1 MNKIRLKR
9 KNLIRRT
16 EDFSCHQNTETQKLH
31 QTFVNFRALEL
42 PWLKQEATPGFTF
55 SCFSMAV
62 FFFFSFLSINNLTGQ
77 GTALPLGNEAYHILD
92 RLEIKTGLPTPYHSS
107 LKYYTRGAA
116 TSYALL
122 IDTSA
127 IALSFRDRLDLYY
140 IFKDNNEWLG
150 QSYFATTIGGKKEA
164 PLPGT
169 ELTQMEASYE
179 NSRYIESRNP
189 FLKYFYRSPANFVEV
204 NDKYFHLRAN
214 PILNF
219 SMAAAKDLDEPV
231 LFNQRGIEMRG
242 GVDDRIYF
250 YMNILETQAHFP
262 RYVDERIARDLAV
275 PGAGL
280 FKDYN
285 SDIFGVQNGYD
296 YLNGQGYMAFNIT
309 RHVGM
314 QFGYGRNFIG
324 NGYRSL
330 LLSDFAHNYLYLKL
344 NWKVWKIH
352 YQNIFAE
359 LSAETD
365 KQTIGETVI
374 AKKYMAAHHLSY
386 NILPNLTLGIF
397 EAVIFSRENQFEFQY
412 LNPVIFY
419 RTIEQGLGSPDNVLI
434 GFDAKYNFLNHCQL
448 YAQFMLDEF
457 LFDELFVESN
467 GWWANKFGWQL
478 GLKYIDALGIDHFD
492 LQAEINTIRPYTY
505 SHRDSSGVYNHYN
518 TPLAH
523 PLGANFREYLLMARY
538 TPIKKLTI
546 DTRLILAEFGEDADS
561 TNWGGNL
568 ILNNDSREKDF
579 GNEIGQGI
587 NAKSLLA
594 GIDLSYQIR
603 HNVFL
608 ELYYFYRKKNS
619 EEDKRDQNV
628 QYFGGGVRVNI
639 GKQRMDF

>member
-1 MNKIRLKR
+1 MKKTL
-9 KNLIRRT
+9 L
-16 EDFSCHQNTETQKLH
+16 L
-31 QTFVNFRALEL
+31 FVVGLAAMVEIS
-42 PWLKQEATPGFTF
+42 A
-55 SCFSMAV
+55 
-62 FFFFSFLSINNLTGQ
+62 Q
-77 GTALPLGNEAYHILD
+77 GSNLPLGNPAYHILD
-92 RLEIKTGLPTPYHSS
+92 RLEIKTGIPTPYHSA

-116 TSYALL
+116 TRYAL
-122 IDTSA
+122 IVDTSLVS
-127 IALSFRDRLDLYY
+127 LSVRDRRDLYY

-150 QSYFATTIGGKKEA
+150 QARFSTTVAGPKEK
-164 PLPGT
+164 PVPGS
-169 ELTQMEASYE
+169 ELTQIEASYE
-179 NSRYIESRNP
+179 NARYIESRNP

-219 SMAAAKDLDEPV
+219 KMGAAKNMEDPV

-250 YMNILETQAHFP
+250 YMNILETQARFP
-262 RYVDERIARDLAV
+262 DYVNARVSRDLAV

-285 SDIFGVQNGYD
+285 SDFFNVSDGYD
-296 YLNGQGYMAFNIT
+296 YLNGQGYMAFNVT

-330 LLSDFAHNYLYLKL
+330 LLSDFANNYLYLKL

-365 KQTIGETVI
+365 KQTVGETVI

-386 NILPNLTLGIF
+386 NILPNLNFGIY

-434 GFDAKYNFLNHCQL
+434 GLDAKWNFLNHFQL

-457 LFDELFVESN
+457 LFDELLVERN
-467 GWWANKFGWQL
+467 GWWANKHGFQV
-478 GLKYIDALGIDHFD
+478 GLKYIDVFGIDHLD
-492 LQAEINTIRPYTY
+492 IQAEYNTARPYTY

-523 PLGANFREYLLMARY
+523 PLGANFREYLVMARY
-538 TPIKKLTI
+538 NPIKNLVLNA
-546 DTRLILAEFGEDADS
+546 RLILAEFGEDADS

-568 ILNNDSREKDF
+568 LLSNDTREQDY
-579 GNEIGQGI
+579 GNSTTQGI
-587 NAKSLLA
+587 TAQTVLA

-603 HNVFL
+603 HNVFIDL
-608 ELYYFYRKKNS
+608 HYFYRNKDS
-619 EEDKRDQNV
+619 EDDKFDQNV
-628 QYFGGGVRVNI
+628 QYFGGGFRVNI

>member
-1 MNKIRLKR
+1 MRIFISLFIFFAFTIQ
-9 KNLIRRT
+9 NLY
-16 EDFSCHQNTETQKLH
+16 S
-31 QTFVNFRALEL
+31 
-42 PWLKQEATPGFTF
+42 
-55 SCFSMAV
+55 
-62 FFFFSFLSINNLTGQ
+62 Q
-77 GTALPLGNEAYHILD
+77 GSSLPLGNEAYHLLD
-92 RLEIKTGLPTPYHSS
+92 RLEIKTGVTPPYHSS

-116 TSYALL
+116 TRYALT

-127 IALSFRDRLDLYY
+127 LSLSVRDRRDLYY

-150 QSYFATTIGGKKEA
+150 QAYFATTIAGKREQA
-164 PLPGT
+164 LQGT
-169 ELTQMEASYE
+169 EFTQMEASYE
-179 NSRYIESRNP
+179 DSRYIESRKP
-189 FLKYFYRSPANFVEV
+189 FLKHFYRSPANFVEV

-219 SMAAAKDLDEPV
+219 KMAAAKDLDEPI
-231 LFNQRGIEMRG
+231 LFNQRGIELRG
-242 GVDDRIYF
+242 GFDDRIYF
-250 YMNILETQAHFP
+250 YMNVLETQAHFP
-262 RYVDERIARDLAV
+262 DYVDHRVARDLAV

-280 FKDYN
+280 FKDYD
-285 SDIFGVQNGYD
+285 SDFFNVQNGYD
-296 YLNGQGYMAFNIT
+296 YLNGQGYLAFNIT

-330 LLSDFAHNYLYLKL
+330 LLSDFAHNYLYLKF

-386 NILPNLTLGIF
+386 NIIPNLTVGIF

-434 GFDAKYNFLNHCQL
+434 GFDAKYNFLKHFQL

-457 LFDELFVESN
+457 LFDELIVEGN
-467 GWWANKFGWQL
+467 GWWANKHGLQL
-478 GLKYIDALGIDHFD
+478 GLKYIDVLGVDHLDF
-492 LQAEINTIRPYTY
+492 QAEYNTVRPYTY

-518 TPLAH
+518 QPLAH
-523 PLGANFREYLLMARY
+523 PLGANFREYIFKLRY
-538 TPIKKLTI
+538 TPLKKLVV
-546 DTRLILAEFGEDADS
+546 DARLILAEFGEDADS

-568 ILNNDSREKDF
+568 LLNNDSREQDF

-587 NAKSLLA
+587 NAKSVLA
-594 GIDLSYQIR
+594 GIDLSYQLR

-608 ELYYFYRKKNS
+608 DLYYFYRKKDS
-619 EEDKRDQNV
+619 EDDKLDQNV